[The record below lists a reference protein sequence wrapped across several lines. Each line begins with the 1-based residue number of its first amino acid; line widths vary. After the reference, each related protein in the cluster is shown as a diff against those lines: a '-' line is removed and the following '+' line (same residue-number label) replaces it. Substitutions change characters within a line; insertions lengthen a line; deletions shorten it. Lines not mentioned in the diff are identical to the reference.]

1 VTRDRELEGGGI
13 AWGAGGFAAC
23 IVLGVLLEPLR
34 GRLLGEHVV
43 IAFLAVVIVTAAA
56 GGRGAGI
63 VSALSA
69 ALTYNFFFTTP
80 YRSLKVNTADQVVT
94 VLLLLAAGLLASLG
108 GRVARQA
115 ERDQRLAAAAL
126 DVLNEVARAVADQPG
141 PRADRIAAQRV
152 LALLGASRVEVRR
165 GDDVTAAAG
174 APAGEAL
181 EEILMPRMEADGR
194 LPDVRRFRASGLV
207 LPARGMA
214 VPMVKGERTV
224 GALIVVPGDDR
235 GVPRSVR
242 EALATIGHVLAAG
255 SAPPL

>member
-1 VTRDRELEGGGI
+1 MKRDGELDGGGI

-23 IVLGVLLEPLR
+23 MVLGVALEPLR

-43 IAFLAVVIVTAAA
+43 IAFLAVVIITAAA

-80 YRSLKVNTADQVVT
+80 YRSLKINSADQVVT
-94 VLLLLAAGLLASLG
+94 VVLLFAAGLLASLG
-108 GRVARQA
+108 GRVARKA
-115 ERDQRLAAAAL
+115 ERDERMVAAAL
-126 DVLNEVARAVADQPG
+126 DALNEVARAVADQPG
-141 PRADRIAAQRV
+141 PRADHIAAERV

-174 APAGEAL
+174 AEATEAL

-194 LPDVRRFRASGLV
+194 VPDVRRFRARGLV
-207 LPARGMA
+207 LPARGVA
-214 VPMVKGERTV
+214 VPMVKGEQTV

-235 GVPRSVR
+235 GVPRAVR

-255 SAPPL
+255 ASPV

>member
-1 VTRDRELEGGGI
+1 VRRDGELDGGGI

-23 IVLGVLLEPLR
+23 IVLGVVLEPLR

-80 YRSLKVNTADQVVT
+80 LRSLKINSPDQVVT
-94 VLLLLAAGLLASLG
+94 VVLLFAAGLLASVG
-108 GRVARQA
+108 GRVARKA

-141 PRADRIAAQRV
+141 PRADRLAAERV

-174 APAGEAL
+174 EEAEEGL

-194 LPDVRRFRASGLV
+194 VPDVRRFRASGLV
-207 LPARGMA
+207 LPVRGLA
-214 VPMVKGERTV
+214 VPMVKGEQTV
-224 GALIVVPGDDR
+224 GALIVVPGNDR

-255 SAPPL
+255 SVPPL